1 MKYLRLGVY
10 PPAGEV
16 RVAAPLRMAEAVVQ
30 QFVVS
35 RLDWIRR
42 KQALIREQQQVSR
55 PELVTGES
63 HLFQG
68 RRYRLAVLEADEHF
82 GVDLRGPDTLELR
95 VPPGSGPGLRAAV
108 LEHWYRRHL
117 HEQVPPLLATWELRI
132 GRPVAEWRIR
142 KMKTRW
148 GSCNSAAA
156 RIWLSLELAKHP
168 PACLEYVL
176 VHELVHLLE
185 RGHGPRF
192 RRLMDG
198 FLPGWRELR
207 AELNGRGAGTPVS
220 DSR

>member
-16 RVAAPLRMAEAVVQ
+16 RVAAPLRMAETAVH

-42 KQALIREQQQVSR
+42 KQTLIREQHRASQ
-55 PELVTGES
+55 PEMVTGES
-63 HLFQG
+63 LFQG
-68 RRYRLAVLEADEHF
+68 RRYRLSVLEAEQI

-95 VPPGSGPGLRAAV
+95 VPPGSGPGQRAVV

-117 HEQVPPLLATWELRI
+117 LDQVPPLLATWVPRI

-156 RIWLSLELAKHP
+156 RIWLSLELAKHS

-176 VHELVHLLE
+176 VHELVHLRE

-192 RRLMDG
+192 RALMDRL
-198 FLPGWRELR
+198 LPDWRETR
-207 AELNGRGAGTPVS
+207 AALNRTAPG
-220 DSR
+220 